1 MNKRTIKFTIT
12 FVFLRLLFL
21 QDVYDH
27 QHIFLKYV
35 LFDGDRVEFYV
46 LVNLLNILNIL
57 NS

>member
-1 MNKRTIKFTIT
+1 MT
-12 FVFLRLLFL
+12 FVCLQLLFL

-27 QHIFLKYV
+27 QHMFLKYV
-35 LFDGDRVEFYV
+35 LFDDDRVEFYV